1 MRKLITA
8 LAFLAIALPVLAGK
22 ELPVTVVK
30 VDTVPAGAQVSCNGK
45 PQGAAPV
52 LISGLMP
59 GKHLLIAE
67 KDGYRA
73 ARQVINVTTG
83 EKLAVGMELERN
95 STLVLIHTEP
105 EGAEVTI
112 GGASQGKTPLL
123 LTDLP
128 PGKHRVKLEAQGFQP
143 KEVDLNAPN
152 RTPVKL
158 SVSLSSDSAKLTIS
172 SRPADAEILIN
183 GISKGDTPMTVER
196 IQAGNVNLELRKE
209 GCKPYKQ
216 LLTLA
221 AGQEET
227 ITAVLE
233 EMPSTLVVNSIPDG
247 ARIYVDNEFRGETP
261 LNLTDLKPG
270 TYRVRAEKRGYS
282 LTPSRSIT
290 LDRAQTIR
298 EEFRL
303 SKNAGSLEITTQPA
317 GIKVFVDGE
326 ELGTTKA
333 KEDESDAVSEP
344 LVINL
349 LGIGDHKVQLTR
361 PGYFKKEFDITIEK
375 NATVS
380 AHHRLRRMFIKNYQV
395 RTRDATYEGMLLGK
409 TLTGGV
415 KIEIRPGIV
424 KTLSAGDIL
433 SQAPIRQDQIDSPE

>member
-1 MRKLITA
+1 MRKLTTLFMLLSLA
-8 LAFLAIALPVLAGK
+8 LPAIAAKEQPVSLIK
-22 ELPVTVVK
+22 IE
-30 VDTVPAGAQVSCNGK
+30 TVPSGAMVSCNGK
-45 PQGAAPV
+45 QQGPSPV
-52 LISGLMP
+52 SITGLLP
-59 GKHLLIAE
+59 GKHLIIAE
-67 KDGYRA
+67 KDGYRS
-73 ARQVINVTTG
+73 ARQVISVTEG
-83 EKLAVGMELERN
+83 EKSSVALELERR
-95 STLVLIHTEP
+95 SALVLIHTDP

-123 LTDLP
+123 LTTLP
-128 PGKHRVKLEAQGFQP
+128 PGKHRVKLEAPGFQP
-143 KEVDLNAPN
+143 KEVDLSAPD

-158 SVSLSSDSAKLTIS
+158 SVSLSSDSAKLTIN
-172 SRPADAEILIN
+172 SRPAAAEILIN

-196 IQAGNVNLELRKE
+196 IQAGNVNLELKKE

-233 EMPSTLVVNSIPDG
+233 ELPSSLVVNSIPDG
-247 ARIYVDNEFRGETP
+247 ARVYVDNEFRGETP
-261 LNLTDLKPG
+261 LTLSDLKPG

-282 LTPSRSIT
+282 LTPSRSVT
-290 LDRAQTIR
+290 LNRADTVR

-303 SKNAGSLEITTQPA
+303 DKNAGSMEVTTQPA

-326 ELGTTKA
+326 ELGVTKA
-333 KEDESDAVSEP
+333 KADDSDAVSEP

-361 PGYFKKEFDITIEK
+361 PGYFKKEFDVTIEK

-380 AHHRLRRMFIKNYQV
+380 VHHRLRRMFIKNYQV
-395 RTRDATYEGMLLGK
+395 RTRDTTYEGMLLGK

-424 KTLSAGDIL
+424 KTLSAGDII
-433 SQAPIRQDQIDSPE
+433 SQAPIRQDEIDKPE